1 MKTVLIGN
9 GNLAWSLAQALHK
22 AKEIDLLL
30 ILGREEKKLKDFA
43 QWAPISTDWNDL
55 PEADVCFLA
64 VSDRSIASLSQKA
77 SGNGLW
83 VHCSGSTAIDQI
95 DPSVRRGVFYPL
107 QTFTKGR
114 EVNFKAIPIGL
125 EAEKE
130 TDYQVL
136 ERLAHQISS
145 EVFRM
150 NSEQRQ
156 KMHLAAVWAN
166 NFSNHLLAIAE
177 EIAVK
182 ADIPREVLYPLI
194 EETIAKAQVLGA
206 HSAQTGP
213 ARRDDQDTL
222 DKHLGLLDDP
232 TQKKL
237 YTQLSQSIKKNYP
250 SEE

>member
-9 GNLAWSLAQALHK
+9 GNLAWSLAQALQQ
-22 AKEIDLLL
+22 AKEIELLL
-30 ILGREEKKLKDFA
+30 ILGREEEKLIDFA
-43 QWAPISTDWNDL
+43 QWAPTSTAWSDL
-55 PEADVCFLA
+55 PEADLYFLA
-64 VSDRSIASLSQKA
+64 VSDRSIASLSQHA
-77 SGNGLW
+77 IGSGLW
-83 VHCSGSTAIDQI
+83 VHCSGSTALDQI
-95 DPSVRRGVFYPL
+95 SPAVRRGVFYPL

-114 EVNFKAIPIGL
+114 EVNFKTIPIGL
-125 EAEKE
+125 EAESE
-130 TDYQVL
+130 TDYQLL
-136 ERLAHQISS
+136 ERFAQELSTK
-145 EVFRM
+145 VFRM
-150 NSEQRQ
+150 NSDQRQ

-213 ARRDDQDTL
+213 ARRDDQETL

-232 TQKKL
+232 VQKEL
-237 YTQLSQSIKKNYP
+237 YKQLSQSIKRNY
-250 SEE
+250 STEN

>member
-9 GNLAWSLAQALHK
+9 GNLAWSLAQALHQ
-22 AKEIDLLL
+22 AKEIELLL
-30 ILGREEKKLKDFA
+30 ILGREEKKLEDFK

-55 PEADVCFLA
+55 PEADLYFLA

-77 SGNGLW
+77 SGDGLW
-83 VHCSGSTAIDQI
+83 VHCSGSTAMDQLAS
-95 DPSVRRGVFYPL
+95 SVRRGVFYPL

-136 ERLAHQISS
+136 EQLAHQISS
-145 EVFRM
+145 KVFRM

-166 NFSNHLLAIAE
+166 NFSNHM
-177 EIAVK
+177 IAVAEDIADK
-182 ADIPREVLYPLI
+182 AEIPKEVLYPLI
-194 EETIAKAQVLGA
+194 EETIAKAQTLGA

-213 ARRDDQDTL
+213 ARRDDQQTL
-222 DKHLGLLDDP
+222 NRHLELLEDP
-232 TQKKL
+232 TLKQL
-237 YTQLSQSIKKNYP
+237 YTQLSQSIKKNYS